1 MFNWLKKKSMS
12 MFMFSVNVHQR
23 MTLAEE
29 DLNNQVNGITHLGI
43 QKPFSN
49 QSHYHP
55 MCSCEE
61 SGGDKNES
69 NSLAQQNILPFT
81 SR

>member
-1 MFNWLKKKSMS
+1 MS

-43 QKPFSN
+43 QFSLSQIN
-49 QSHYHP
+49 PIIIQCAH
-55 MCSCEE
+55 EE
-61 SGGDKNES
+61 SGHGDKNES

-81 SR
+81 KAA